1 VKALFQL
8 GQVVA
13 TRGVMALDPLP
24 DLAILVSRHARGD
37 WGDALDPEDRIT
49 NNLAVVQGARIISA
63 YTVKVGTQDVKL
75 WVITEAVG
83 DDGLRASTCVLL
95 PDEY

>member
-1 VKALFQL
+1 MKVLFQL
-8 GQVVA
+8 GQIVA

-24 DLAILVSRHARGD
+24 DLAILVSRHASGD

-49 NNLAVVQGARIISA
+49 NNLAVVQGARIMSA
-63 YTVKVGTQDVKL
+63 YTVDVGSEKAKL

-95 PDEY
+95 PYEY

>member
-1 VKALFQL
+1 MKTLFPI

-24 DLAILVSRHARGD
+24 DLTILVSRHASGD
-37 WGDALDPEDRIT
+37 WGEVDEEDQIT
-49 NNLAVVQGARIISA
+49 NNLAVVQGARIMSA
-63 YTVKVGTQDVKL
+63 YTVKVGTKDVKL
-75 WVITEAVG
+75 WIITEAVG

>member
-1 VKALFQL
+1 MKALFPL

-24 DLAILVSRHARGD
+24 DLAILVSRHASGD
-37 WGDALDPEDRIT
+37 WGDALDPDDRIA
-49 NNLAVVQGARIISA
+49 NNLAVVQGARVMSG
-63 YTVKVGTQDVKL
+63 YTVKVGSKDVKL